1 MRCSP
6 ISLYLAPLPSF
17 LRRFDMKHITDGAL
31 KSMANRNE
39 ILAKINEWLQPENF
53 QDYCPNGLQVEGNE
67 QVMTLV
73 TGVTASQAL
82 IDAAVE
88 QNADMILVHHGYFWK
103 GEDQTIRGMKKNRI
117 KQLLDNDI
125 NLVAYHL
132 PLDDH
137 PEYGNNRQLAEVLG
151 IQNPRPLGGLV
162 WQGELPEPLSVEKF
176 ELEMARA
183 LHRQPLHVGGG
194 ADKIK
199 TVAWCTG
206 AAQGFINVALEAG
219 VDAYI
224 SGEISEPTTHTAREC
239 GIHYF
244 AAGHHA
250 TERYGVQALGAAIA
264 EAFGVTHR
272 FIDCDNPV

>member
-1 MRCSP
+1 
-6 ISLYLAPLPSF
+6 
-17 LRRFDMKHITDGAL
+17 
-31 KSMANRNE
+31 MANRNE

-53 QDYCPNGLQVEGNE
+53 QDYAPNGLQVEGSEN
-67 QVMTLV
+67 VSV
-73 TGVTASQAL
+73 VVSGVTASRAL
-82 IDAAVE
+82 IDEAVKH
-88 QNADMILVHHGYFWK
+88 NADMILVHHGYFWK
-103 GEDQTIRGMKKNRI
+103 GEDQAIRGMKKNRI

-137 PEYGNNRQLAEVLG
+137 PEYGNNRQLANVLN
-151 IQNPRPLGGLV
+151 IQNATPIGGLV
-162 WQGELPEPLSVEKF
+162 WQGELSEPMTPETFGLHI
-176 ELEMARA
+176 ARA
-183 LHRQPLHVGGG
+183 LHRQPLHVGNGPE
-194 ADKIK
+194 KIK

-206 AAQGFINVALEAG
+206 AAQGFINAALNAG

-224 SGEISEPTTHTAREC
+224 SGEISEPTTHAAREC

-250 TERYGVQALGAAIA
+250 TERYGVQALG
-264 EAFGVTHR
+264 EALAREFEVKHQ

>member
-1 MRCSP
+1 
-6 ISLYLAPLPSF
+6 
-17 LRRFDMKHITDGAL
+17 
-31 KSMANRNE
+31 MANRNE

-53 QDYCPNGLQVEGNE
+53 QDYAPNGLQVEGSEN
-67 QVMTLV
+67 VSV
-73 TGVTASQAL
+73 VVSGVTASQAL
-82 IDAAVE
+82 IDEAVK

-137 PEYGNNRQLAEVLG
+137 PEYGNNRQLANVLN
-151 IQNPRPLGGLV
+151 IQNPTPIGGLV
-162 WQGELPEPLSVEKF
+162 WQGELSEPMTPETFGLHI
-176 ELEMARA
+176 ARA
-183 LHRQPLHVGGG
+183 LHRQPLHVGDGPE
-194 ADKIK
+194 KIK

-206 AAQGFINVALEAG
+206 AAQGFINVALNAG

-250 TERYGVQALGAAIA
+250 TERYGVQALG
-264 EAFGVTHR
+264 EALAKECGVRHQ
-272 FIDCDNPV
+272 FVDCDNPV

>member
-1 MRCSP
+1 
-6 ISLYLAPLPSF
+6 
-17 LRRFDMKHITDGAL
+17 
-31 KSMANRNE
+31 MANRND
-39 ILAKINEWLQPENF
+39 ILNKINEWLQPESF
-53 QDYCPNGLQVEGNE
+53 QDYCPNGLQVEGND
-67 QVMTLV
+67 QVSTII

-82 IDAAVE
+82 IDAAIQ

-103 GEDQTIRGMKKNRI
+103 GEDQAIRGMKKNRI
-117 KQLLDNDI
+117 KQLLDNNI

-137 PEYGNNRQLAEVLG
+137 PDYGNNRQLAHVLD

-162 WQGELPEPLSVEKF
+162 WQGELARPMTPEDLSDHIT
-176 ELEMARA
+176 RA
-183 LHRQPLHVGGG
+183 LNRKPMHVGEG
-194 ADKIK
+194 ASQIK
-199 TVAWCTG
+199 TIAWCTG
-206 AAQGFINVALEAG
+206 AAQGFINAALEAR

-250 TERYGVQALGAAIA
+250 TERYGVQALGKALA
-264 EAFGVTHR
+264 EEFGVRHEY
-272 FIDCDNPV
+272 IECDNPV

>member
-1 MRCSP
+1 MATR
-6 ISLYLAPLPSF
+6 I
-17 LRRFDMKHITDGAL
+17 DIL
-31 KSMANRNE
+31 K
-39 ILAKINEWLQPENF
+39 KIDEWLQPENF
-53 QDYCPNGLQVEGNE
+53 QDYAPNGLQVEGSEN
-67 QVMTLV
+67 VSV
-73 TGVTASQAL
+73 VVSGVTASQAL
-82 IDAAVE
+82 IDEAVK

-137 PEYGNNRQLAEVLG
+137 PEYGNNRQLANVLN
-151 IQNPRPLGGLV
+151 IQNATPIGGLV
-162 WQGELPEPLSVEKF
+162 WQGELSEPMTPEAFGLHI
-176 ELEMARA
+176 ARA
-183 LHRQPLHVGGG
+183 LHRQPLHVGSGPE
-194 ADKIK
+194 KIK

-206 AAQGFINVALEAG
+206 AAQGFINAALNAG

-224 SGEISEPTTHTAREC
+224 SGEISEPTTHAAREC

-250 TERYGVQALGAAIA
+250 TERYGVQALG
-264 EAFGVTHR
+264 EALAREFEVKHQ